1 MNDSTTLPPRA
12 PAGQKLRKA
21 RLWLRF
27 LIMLL
32 LVGLLGTGLLFF
44 QTFKRSILSQI
55 TEQIRNTVPT
65 VATGKA
71 VMAEW
76 QPRQIATG
84 TARALK
90 GADLSAE
97 VGGIVDEI
105 SFDSGQTVQAG
116 TVLLR
121 LRPNDDPAKLQQL
134 QAAADLAAITLERDQ
149 RQLAAKAISQAT
161 VDTDIATLKAARA
174 QVAAQQAMMA
184 QKIVKAPFTGR
195 LGLRQVDIGQYL
207 APGTAIVTLQQLDPM
222 YVDFYLPQQALE
234 KLQVGQPVDLNA
246 DSYPNRSFS
255 GKVTSLNARVDPS
268 SRMVQ
273 VRATVPNA
281 DNALLPGMFL
291 TVTVTSGPAQS
302 LVTIPNMAVAYNP
315 YGALVYVV
323 RPEKDKA
330 GKDVLVAH
338 QQFITT
344 GDARGDQVSV
354 LKGLKEGEVIVTAG
368 QIKLHNGS
376 VIAVDN
382 SVEPPGPNAPIPRD
396 R

>member
-1 MNDSTTLPPRA
+1 MNDTTTLPPRA
-12 PAGQKLRKA
+12 PTGQKLRKA

-71 VMAEW
+71 VLAEW

-84 TARALK
+84 TARAVK

-105 SFDSGQTVQAG
+105 SFESGQTVQAG

-161 VDTDIATLKAARA
+161 VDTDIATLKGARA

-184 QKIVKAPFTGR
+184 QKIVRAPFTGR

-234 KLQVGQPVDLNA
+234 KLQVGQPVQVTSDA
-246 DSYPNRSFS
+246 YPDRIFS
-255 GKVTSLNARVDPS
+255 GKITSLNARVDPA

-291 TVTVTSGPAQS
+291 TVSVTSGPVQS

-315 YGALVYVV
+315 YGSLVYVV

-330 GKDVLVAH
+330 DKDVLVAY

-354 LKGLKEGEVIVTAG
+354 VKGLKDGDVIVTAG

-382 SVEPPGPNAPIPRD
+382 SIEPPGPNAPVPRD